1 MATTENGTI
10 PPGNVTNF
18 EIPGTILKQSIPV
31 IVILVISY
39 FVVFILCVVGN
50 SLVCFIVAK
59 IPRMRTVTNYFIL
72 NLAASDILVA
82 VFCMPFTL
90 VDNIIIGWP
99 FGNVM
104 CKLTAAVQVVS
115 VLASVFTLIAIA
127 VDRYYAIVYP
137 TTTTFTGRITLYV
150 TAGVWMLSLLLM
162 IPQVL
167 LIRENAWVENGQVIL
182 TLCQETSAFWRK
194 IYTTV
199 LFICCFIIPLTVIMY
214 LYAQIG
220 LAVWFKPTPGG
231 DKATDEAKA
240 VSLQRKMKVIK
251 MLLTVVVL
259 FALSWLPIHVITMIN
274 DYGSLSPDQLDVL
287 WIYVYPACH
296 WLIYLNSAI
305 NPIIYGFFNQNFRAA
320 FRTLM
325 MMRGLNVSSF
335 QSRMV
340 SQGTV
345 IRRSTRKRPLKS
357 TTAKSADQ
365 VSPEA
370 V

>member
-1 MATTENGTI
+1 MMATSENNTT
-10 PPGNVTNF
+10 PAGNVTSF
-18 EIPGTILKQSIPV
+18 EIPGTILKQSVPV

-39 FVVFILCVVGN
+39 FVVFLLCVVGN
-50 SLVCFIVAK
+50 SLVCFVVAK

-82 VFCMPFTL
+82 IFCMPFTL

-115 VLASVFTLIAIA
+115 VLASVFTLVAIA

-137 TTTTFTGRITLYV
+137 TTHTFTGKVTLYV
-150 TAGVWMLSLLLM
+150 TAGVWMLSILLM

-194 IYTTV
+194 IYTTL

-214 LYAQIG
+214 LYARIG

-231 DKATDEAKA
+231 DKATEEAKA
-240 VSLQRKMKVIK
+240 VSLQRKLKVIK

-274 DYGSLSPDQLDVL
+274 DYGSLLPDQQDIL

-296 WLIYLNSAI
+296 WLIYFNSAI

-325 MMRGLNVSSF
+325 MMKGLNVSAF

-357 TTAKSADQ
+357 
-365 VSPEA
+365 A
-370 V
+370 VKAGNEVPPAAV

>member
-90 VDNIIIGWP
+90 VDNIIIGGFCYPLP
-99 FGNVM
+99 F
-104 CKLTAAVQVVS
+104 QVGSYRSFIQALMEV
-115 VLASVFTLIAIA
+115 AEE
-127 VDRYYAIVYP
+127 YYAIVYP

-345 IRRSTRKRPLKS
+345 IKRSTRKRPLKS

>member
-1 MATTENGTI
+1 
-10 PPGNVTNF
+10 
-18 EIPGTILKQSIPV
+18 
-31 IVILVISY
+31 
-39 FVVFILCVVGN
+39 
-50 SLVCFIVAK
+50 
-59 IPRMRTVTNYFIL
+59 
-72 NLAASDILVA
+72 
-82 VFCMPFTL
+82 
-90 VDNIIIGWP
+90 
-99 FGNVM
+99 M

-162 IPQVL
+162 IPQ
-167 LIRENAWVENGQVIL
+167 
-182 TLCQETSAFWRK
+182 

-335 QSRMV
+335 QSRME
-340 SQGTV
+340 T
-345 IRRSTRKRPLKS
+345 II
-357 TTAKSADQ
+357 A
-365 VSPEA
+365 
-370 V
+370 